1 MPPFT
6 HPLKYPLDNK
16 LPLWQSSTLQHTGIC
31 CARQYL
37 SLNSCTSS
45 QAIHGIQ
52 PQHKAA
58 GSFRLRFRSTLTQQ
72 RGASTA
78 PEDSF
83 AQPLQTTKQTHDA
96 RLDASCVRQPSNNK
110 QGTTLHACRQVARG
124 LWCRIQGAGHSCKQ
138 TTATAARAA
147 TPAMFFAGAVASQV
161 QPSTQ
166 QEQARKARNSTAH
179 VSGHLVCPKSALCDA
194 TGSYTAAAATPAA
207 NTCNPCPSMGTS
219 HQQCQVLYNTTARE
233 RIRAK
238 TLCETYKRQPS
249 MRALCV

>member
-58 GSFRLRFRSTLTQQ
+58 GSFQLRFRSTLTQQ

-78 PEDSF
+78 PKDSF
-83 AQPLQTTKQTHDA
+83 APPLQTTKPTHDA
-96 RLDASCVRQPSNNK
+96 RLDASCVRQPSSNK
-110 QGTTLHACRQVARG
+110 QGTTLHACRQLARC
-124 LWCRIQGAGHSCKQ
+124 LGAGYKALGTRANKQQQQLHVPQPRPCFCRSRSITGSTVHS
-138 TTATAARAA
+138 ARAGKES
-147 TPAMFFAGAVASQV
+147 P
-161 QPSTQ
+161 
-166 QEQARKARNSTAH
+166 
-179 VSGHLVCPKSALCDA
+179 
-194 TGSYTAAAATPAA
+194 
-207 NTCNPCPSMGTS
+207 
-219 HQQCQVLYNTTARE
+219 
-233 RIRAK
+233 
-238 TLCETYKRQPS
+238 
-249 MRALCV
+249 

>member
-1 MPPFT
+1 MCQAT
-6 HPLKYPLDNK
+6 IQQQTRDDSAC
-16 LPLWQSSTLQHTGIC
+16 LPTSGK
-31 CARQYL
+31 R
-37 SLNSCTSS
+37 SLVQDTRRWALVQTNNSNSCT
-45 QAIHGIQ
+45 
-52 PQHKAA
+52 
-58 GSFRLRFRSTLTQQ
+58 
-72 RGASTA
+72 
-78 PEDSF
+78 
-83 AQPLQTTKQTHDA
+83 
-96 RLDASCVRQPSNNK
+96 
-110 QGTTLHACRQVARG
+110 CRNP
-124 LWCRIQGAGHSCKQ
+124 GHV
-138 TTATAARAA
+138 
-147 TPAMFFAGAVASQV
+147 FAGAVASQV

-207 NTCNPCPSMGTS
+207 NTCNPSPSMGTS